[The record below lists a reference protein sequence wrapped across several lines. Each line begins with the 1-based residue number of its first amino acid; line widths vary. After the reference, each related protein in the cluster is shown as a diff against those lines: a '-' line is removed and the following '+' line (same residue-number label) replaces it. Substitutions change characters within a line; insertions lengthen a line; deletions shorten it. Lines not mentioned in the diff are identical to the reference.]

1 MNRPG
6 FPSITL
12 GRYVAGDTPV
22 HRLDPRTKLLA
33 YACLCGALFI
43 VSSPGGLG
51 VATLFPVIAALASRI
66 TIGRLIKG
74 LIPFSWLFAVTGLTH
89 VFSTGGTSLPFFPL
103 GPIDVTWEGIY
114 AGFVITSKL
123 ALMVMGSMVLAAT
136 TSPAELTFGMERLL
150 SPLSILRI
158 DVTRWAAMLS
168 LSIAFIP
175 MLQEEATRLMAAQKS
190 RGMASGRTG
199 IIRKGRE
206 MSPLIPLLF
215 TRLFEKAAQISDAF
229 SGRGYTDGALSAAVR
244 EHRFH
249 RRDFVAGGI
258 TVTVAVIAVYL

>member
-1 MNRPG
+1 MNRLSL
-6 FPSITL
+6 PSITL
-12 GRYVAGDTPV
+12 GRYVAGDTAV

-33 YACLCGALFI
+33 YALLCGALFT
-43 VSSPGGLG
+43 VNSPASLG
-51 VATLFPVIAALASRI
+51 VATLFLLISALASQI
-66 TIGRLIKG
+66 KPGRLIKG
-74 LIPFSWLFAVTGLTH
+74 LIPFAWLFAITGLTH

-103 GPIDVTWEGIY
+103 GPVDVTWEGIN
-114 AGFVITSKL
+114 AGFLITSKL

-150 SPLSILRI
+150 SPLRLFRI

-175 MLQEEATRLMAAQKS
+175 MLQEEAARLMAAQKS
-190 RGMASGRTG
+190 RGMAAGQKG
-199 IIRKGRE
+199 IINKGRE

-215 TRLFEKAAQISDAF
+215 TRLFEKAALIGDAF
-229 SGRGYTDGALSAAVR
+229 SGRGYTDGTLSAAVR

-258 TVTVAVIAVYL
+258 TITVAFIAISL